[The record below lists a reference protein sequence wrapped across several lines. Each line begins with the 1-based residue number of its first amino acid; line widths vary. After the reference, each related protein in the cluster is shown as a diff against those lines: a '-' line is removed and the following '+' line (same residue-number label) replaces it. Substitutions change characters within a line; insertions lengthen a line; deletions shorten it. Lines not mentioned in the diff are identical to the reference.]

1 MSVSPDTADRDSRNA
16 ALTLAFAL
24 PGDVLLYLLLPLYA
38 GSFGVTLFEAGVL
51 LAANRLIRIVG
62 YGTVARLY
70 GSRGARW
77 ACLIACIGSVLS
89 TLAYGLLS
97 GFWLLL
103 FARLM
108 WGLSFAILNIA
119 NQALPT
125 SALDGAAARS
135 GRARSLVAIG
145 PMLSL
150 VVGALLA
157 ETAGPR
163 VVFILL
169 ALAALAAPVFA
180 ARLPDTTHVINR
192 AGPRI
197 SVPEPISIWSF
208 SMGFALDGIFVFG
221 LSLIAAQSMPQGAVV
236 AAGAAMALRYASEI
250 VLSAPGGS
258 LAQRV
263 GPRRLLV
270 VLSFATAASMALLG
284 AEGMM
289 VWGAIV
295 LTVILRALLQPL
307 PAPVVALA
315 YPGPDRV
322 QALARQATW
331 RDIGA
336 GAGPLAAGL
345 LFPLLPAVAVFA
357 GAGGLLAASTA
368 LLLRARTSSSGRIGT

>member
-1 MSVSPDTADRDSRNA
+1 MSVAPETADRDSRNA

-62 YGTVARLY
+62 YGTVAHLY
-70 GSRGARW
+70 GSRGPRW
-77 ACLIACIGSVLS
+77 ACLIACVGSILS

-97 GFWLLL
+97 GFWALLL
-103 FARLM
+103 ARLM
-108 WGLSFAILNIA
+108 WGLSFATLNIA

-125 SALDGAAARS
+125 SAPEGAAARS
-135 GRARSLVAIG
+135 GRARSIVAVG

-157 ETAGPR
+157 ETLGPR
-163 VVFILL
+163 PVFVLL

-180 ARLPDTTHVINR
+180 ARLPDTRQVLSR

-197 SVPEPISIWSF
+197 SMPEPISVWSF

-221 LSLIAAQSMPQGAVV
+221 LSLIAASSMPQGAVI
-236 AAGAAMALRYASEI
+236 AAGAAMALRYVSEI

-263 GPRRLLV
+263 GPKRLLI
-270 VLSFATAASMALLG
+270 VLSFATALSMVFLG
-284 AEGMM
+284 AQGLM
-289 VWGAIV
+289 VWGAILV
-295 LTVILRALLQPL
+295 TVILRALLQPL

-315 YPGPDRV
+315 YPGPHRV

-357 GAGGLLAASTA
+357 GAGGLLAISTA
-368 LLLRARTSSSGRIGT
+368 LLLRERTSSAAD

>member
-1 MSVSPDTADRDSRNA
+1 MSASPDIADRDSRNA

-38 GSFGVTLFEAGVL
+38 GSFGVSLFEAGVL
-51 LAANRLIRIVG
+51 LAANRLIRIIG
-62 YGTVARLY
+62 YGTVAHLY

-77 ACLIACIGSVLS
+77 ACLIACAGSVLS
-89 TLAYGLLS
+89 TLGYGLLS

-103 FARLM
+103 VARLM

-125 SALDGAAARS
+125 SAPEGAAARS
-135 GRARSLVAIG
+135 GRARSIVAVG

-157 ETAGPR
+157 ETVGPR
-163 VVFILL
+163 VVFVVLGL
-169 ALAALAAPVFA
+169 VALAAPIFA
-180 ARLPDTTHVINR
+180 ARLPDTTQVINR
-192 AGPRI
+192 RGPRI
-197 SVPEPISIWSF
+197 SMPEPISIWSF

-236 AAGAAMALRYASEI
+236 AAGAAMALRYISEI

-270 VLSFATAASMALLG
+270 ILSFATAASMALLG
-284 AEGMM
+284 ADGLL
-289 VWGAIV
+289 VWSAILV
-295 LTVILRALLQPL
+295 TVILRALLQPL

-315 YPGPDRV
+315 FPGPDRV

-336 GAGPLAAGL
+336 GAGPLAAGV

-357 GAGGLLAASTA
+357 GAGGLLALSTA
-368 LLLRARTSSSGRIGT
+368 LLMRERPAEPRPAP